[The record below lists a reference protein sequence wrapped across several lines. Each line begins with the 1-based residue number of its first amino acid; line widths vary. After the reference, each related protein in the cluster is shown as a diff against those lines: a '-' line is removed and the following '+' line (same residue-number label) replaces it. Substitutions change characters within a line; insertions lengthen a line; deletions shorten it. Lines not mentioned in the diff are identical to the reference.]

1 MKKTPWIVAAATACV
16 VVVGG
21 GGTAFAMSNE
31 AALSVYGEQ
40 SMVRTFSQPTVGE
53 LLEAQGVSLK
63 DTDLVLPDT
72 SAQITD
78 GIEIQIIQRT
88 PVTVTVDGEE
98 QEVLTTGDTVADA
111 LDEVDYDAD
120 GAAISPAP
128 ETELTGDS
136 AEVDVVTRKTVTF
149 KGQNGQDTF
158 DVTALT
164 VDDAMKK
171 VLGDIEDTDKASV
184 DRDSILEDG
193 ATITVKRVREAERTE
208 TEEIP
213 FTTKTVEDD
222 TLLEGKTKTKT
233 EGKKGTA
240 EKVFAETTVDGE
252 VTESELVSEETTAEP
267 VTEVVL
273 KGTKKAPQPEAPA
286 ETTSEKSSSSDSSSS
301 SSKTTRRARRAPRR
315 AIRRTAARAAPSGSP
330 PTPDPARAHRRCP
343 TAPCGTVSP
352 SASPAATGRSTPA
365 TATTAAS
372 SSTTRR
378 GLPTAAPRTRHGPT
392 SRPANSRSPSPR
404 RSRPTRAG
412 APGPPAPRSSG
423 SAERS
428 PSSAAVPPRSIR
440 RRESCTVH
448 ERVADHRGALVARR
462 VGNRSA
468 PSDALRHVICVGCP
482 KKL

>member
-120 GAAISPAP
+120 GAAVSPAP

-301 SSKTTRRARRAPRR
+301 SSNEKSEKSTKSDSKDSSSRSSERKSTDSGSSKSAPSVSDGSVWDRL
-315 AIRRTAARAAPSGSP
+315 AQCESGGNWSINTGNGYYGGIQFNNQTWAAYGGTSYAARA
-330 PTPDPARAHRRCP
+330 DL
-343 TAPCGTVSP
+343 
-352 SASPAATGRSTPA
+352 ATREQQIA
-365 TATTAAS
+365 VAKKVQ
-372 SSTTRR
+372 
-378 GLPTAAPRTRHGPT
+378 
-392 SRPANSRSPSPR
+392 ANQGW
-404 RSRPTRAG
+404 G
-412 APGPPAPRSSG
+412 AWP
-423 SAERS
+423 
-428 PSSAAVPPRSIR
+428 
-440 RRESCTVH
+440 SCTSQLGI
-448 ERVADHRGALVARR
+448 R
-462 VGNRSA
+462 
-468 PSDALRHVICVGCP
+468 
-482 KKL
+482 